1 MLTTRARCGA
11 CSPISN
17 GIGSDKFLTL
27 NPLLVDSSSH
37 VERTV
42 LAERSNFFEFHWPN
56 QWLTNFSYAMKDA
69 LKDALLPIAGEKCRL
84 SAFHRILG
92 ALWVFSCGVLH
103 HSPDYKIFTKS
114 IRLLSVRGEPASAF
128 RPANRQST

>member
-1 MLTTRARCGA
+1 
-11 CSPISN
+11 
-17 GIGSDKFLTL
+17 
-27 NPLLVDSSSH
+27 VDSSSH

-84 SAFHRILG
+84 MRFPSDFRGTVGFL
-92 ALWVFSCGVLH
+92 LRR
-103 HSPDYKIFTKS
+103 FTS
-114 IRLLSVRGEPASAF
+114 F
-128 RPANRQST
+128 T